1 LTGTRA
7 GGDHQL
13 SITVFRRVG
22 WWSRAGVAIFGAGL
36 ICFRA
41 AGAKYLAI
49 LYLLVWLLCFLLLV
63 RIMFLFKKHLH
74 KDKKKKK

>member
-1 LTGTRA
+1 
-7 GGDHQL
+7 
-13 SITVFRRVG
+13 
-22 WWSRAGVAIFGAGL
+22 VAIFGAGL

-74 KDKKKKK
+74 KDNKKKK